1 LGATNARSALHGRRA
16 AAKSMVKDHQL
27 SRQPCQYMSR
37 NGFGAFLRKAFA
49 LKKMGGWRGKK
60 SGKM

>member
-1 LGATNARSALHGRRA
+1 
-16 AAKSMVKDHQL
+16 
-27 SRQPCQYMSR
+27 MSR